1 MQIYIYPVKQ
11 TKENRKTEFMKVK
24 FNFSCVICH
33 LYLWFIYM
41 KTQKR
46 ERELHSLL
54 LTEYTDYSNPISQ
67 IPKSKKL
74 SPARLKASFMKD
86 VREYAKFRYGEIFL

>member
-1 MQIYIYPVKQ
+1 
-11 TKENRKTEFMKVK
+11 
-24 FNFSCVICH
+24 
-33 LYLWFIYM
+33 M

-46 ERELHSLL
+46 EREQHRLF

-74 SPARLKASFMKD
+74 SPVRLKASFMKY
-86 VREYAKFRYGEIFL
+86 VREYAKFCYGKIFL